1 MSAPRRRTRSPCCA
15 RAASD
20 HAAAPP
26 ISVMTSRRFM
36 HPSAPLL
43 RWSLLALDL
52 GAVHDAARIRVE
64 RIAPVH
70 GAAIIPHDEIADAPD
85 VLPCKF
91 RSINETPKFIEK
103 RLRITKLESDQIGIA
118 ATAEIEHASGG
129 VWVRAYERMHRTG

>member
-1 MSAPRRRTRSPCCA
+1 MRAKTCGCPLLRKPTTGIAGCCA
-15 RAASD
+15 RAESIHA
-20 HAAAPP
+20 AAAPP
-26 ISVMTSRRFM
+26 ITSRRFM

-43 RWSLLALDL
+43 RWSLRALDL

-91 RSINETPKFIEK
+91 RSINETPKLVE
-103 RLRITKLESDQIGIA
+103 
-118 ATAEIEHASGG
+118 
-129 VWVRAYERMHRTG
+129 